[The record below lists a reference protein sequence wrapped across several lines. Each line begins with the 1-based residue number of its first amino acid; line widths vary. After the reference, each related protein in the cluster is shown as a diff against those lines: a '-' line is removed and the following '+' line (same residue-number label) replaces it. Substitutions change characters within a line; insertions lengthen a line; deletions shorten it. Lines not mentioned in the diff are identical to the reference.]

1 MRKSI
6 FLIFT
11 GKLCII
17 FLLFFA
23 ACKKEDSQPGNT
35 PVIPSVTTTTLTL
48 ITQYTAQAGGNVSS
62 DAGSAITARGVCW
75 GTNSNPT
82 TANSKTTDGI
92 GTGNYTSV
100 LTGLQP
106 NITYYV
112 RAYATNANGTAYG
125 NEQHFVTQALSE
137 TTVTDIDG
145 NVYDVVTIGSQTWM
159 KENLKVTRYSN
170 GEPISSGL
178 NDATWKAATTGA
190 FSIYNNDAGNNNVYG
205 KLYNWYA
212 GVDSRKIAPPG
223 WHVPSRQEW
232 ETLTNFLGGLSVAG
246 GQIKESG
253 LVHWATPNT
262 GATNSSG
269 FTGLPTGSRLN
280 TGAFDFIGSGGYWW
294 TITEDSAEADAIL
307 LKNDVA
313 EAIIVTGS
321 KQNGAAIRCIK
332 D

>member
-1 MRKSI
+1 MKQFSI
-6 FLIFT
+6 IIIGLLINSF
-11 GKLCII
+11 
-17 FLLFFA
+17 FFA
-23 ACKKEDSQPGNT
+23 SCKKDATPG
-35 PVIPSVTTTTLTL
+35 VSADQSSLTTTAVTV
-48 ITQYTAQAGGNVSS
+48 ITPYTAEAGGNVSS
-62 DAGSAITARGVCW
+62 AGGSTVTARGVCW
-75 GTNSNPT
+75 SINSNPT
-82 TANSKTTDGI
+82 TANSITTDGT
-92 GTGNYTSV
+92 GTGNYSSV

-106 NITYYV
+106 NTTYYV
-112 RAYATNANGTAYG
+112 RAYATNGSGTAYG

-170 GEPISSGL
+170 GEPIQSGL
-178 NDATWKAATTGA
+178 NDATWGAATSGA
-190 FSIYNNDAGNNNVYG
+190 FSIYNNDAGNNNLYG

-232 ETLTNFLGGLSVAG
+232 ETLTSFLGGLSVAG
-246 GQIKESG
+246 GQMKETG

-269 FTGLPTGSRLN
+269 FTGLPTGSRIN
-280 TGAFDFIGSGGYWW
+280 TGAFVFIGSGGYWW
-294 TITEDSAEADAIL
+294 TITEDIAEADAVL
-307 LKNDVA
+307 LKNDAA

-321 KQNGAAIRCIK
+321 RQNGAAIRCIK